1 MNSLLK
7 SYREILHLR
16 AASVQNDRP
25 LYPANAGIT
34 LSPMSRTD
42 STTGQYA
49 AGLLPQAHLAQ
60 QRQHLIME
68 HV

>member
-1 MNSLLK
+1 MIGLSFGPDSAL
-7 SYREILHLR
+7 EQF
-16 AASVQNDRP
+16 AVASSGK
-25 LYPANAGIT
+25 LGIT
-34 LSPMSRTD
+34 LSSMSRTD
-42 STTGQYA
+42 STTGQYV